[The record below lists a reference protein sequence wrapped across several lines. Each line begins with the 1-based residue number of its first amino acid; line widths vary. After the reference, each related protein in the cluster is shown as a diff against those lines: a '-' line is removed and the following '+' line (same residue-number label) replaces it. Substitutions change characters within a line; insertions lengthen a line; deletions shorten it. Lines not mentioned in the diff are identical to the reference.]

1 MSNAIKVLQMPKF
14 RQQYKKLHSNQKYYV
29 DLAIKQ
35 IVENPMIGIQKRGD
49 LSGVYIYKFDVIH
62 QEMLLAYE
70 WNEIERCLLALGV
83 HENFYK
89 NLKK

>member
-1 MSNAIKVLQMPKF
+1 MNNSIKILQMPKF
-14 RQQYKKLHSNQKYYV
+14 RQQYKKLHSNQKHDV

-35 IVENPMIGIQKRGD
+35 IIENPTIGVQKKSD
-49 LSGVYIYKFDVIH
+49 LSGVYVYKFDVIH
-62 QEMLLAYE
+62 QQMLLAYE

-89 NLKK
+89 NIKK